1 MFLHLI
7 KGLIRVYPHVIISVL
22 IVSTC
27 DLNFITLPTCG
38 GLYLSPLPTSPI
50 SIKKKP
56 LKLIKSN
63 VIGIKLV
70 RVQNLNRRTLAILY
84 IDSSKHQL
92 NASYI
97 LKKWKLASSGID
109 YREGERLLNWG

>member
-1 MFLHLI
+1 MSYFVFGMFP
-7 KGLIRVYPHVIISVL
+7 YPL
-22 IVSTC
+22 T
-27 DLNFITLPTCG
+27 LFIQFGEFFFFFFWVKERL
-38 GLYLSPLPTSPI
+38 
-50 SIKKKP
+50 
-56 LKLIKSN
+56 
-63 VIGIKLV
+63 GIL
-70 RVQNLNRRTLAILY
+70 VQNLNRRTLEILY